1 MIRYIK
7 AKLQARKNRRTA
19 IKMLVCS
26 GVLRHS
32 DATVRYGMTEKVLS
46 QFLKGYRERG

>member
-1 MIRYIK
+1 MIKFIK

-19 IKMLVCS
+19 IRLMVYS

-32 DATVRYGMTEKVLS
+32 DATVRYGMTKREISLM
-46 QFLKGYRERG
+46 LKEEQS